1 MHVQL
6 YGIYTAEQYY
16 SCCQTLVISLGMQQ
30 KLICY
35 FYELGCCFYFSF
47 RKKKSSSVL
56 IKGEC
61 HLIIKRDIYKGLQLL
76 SCTKETKEYNPLE
89 NYVGVALVIQYL
101 LLIVFFGHK

>member
-76 SCTKETKEYNPLE
+76 SRTKETKEYNPLE